1 MCNDCS
7 RLADSPDQWGE
18 QKLQTNTET
27 CAYLAASHAIIVPE
41 LQAHLISGLSKGLQV
56 NAVVHVALLERQQ
69 RLLVLVVH
77 DPPTEAQ
84 HTDSLNILLTMPSR
98 QRWMSFILA
107 LYVHSLAYMVTS
119 SV

>member
-1 MCNDCS
+1 MCNNCS
-7 RLADSPDQWGE
+7 RLADSPYQWGE

-27 CAYLAASHAIIVPE
+27 RSCLAASHAIIAPS

-69 RLLVLVVH
+69 RLLMLVVH

-84 HTDSLNILLTMPSR
+84 VTDFLDILCSKV
-98 QRWMSFILA
+98 F
-107 LYVHSLAYMVTS
+107 
-119 SV
+119 